1 MESLLVSIVLFMTT
15 LFVHVVAYRKVK
27 KFKSD
32 TAITFLIFSIG
43 LIISAVFIC
52 WLGKYKIF
60 PILPLTSIFI
70 YLLLSLIFI
79 IFFLYTYLVEEG
91 PSSTILSVLKKKRK
105 IADSQ
110 IYDYFSDSSLIGSRM
125 RDLIKQGTVVEKN
138 KRIFIQNKGKL
149 IATLINIYRKMLGWQ
164 NFG

>member
-1 MESLLVSIVLFMTT
+1 MVTLLVSIILFLLT
-15 LFVHVVAYRKVK
+15 LFVHVIAYRKVK

-32 TAITFLIFSIG
+32 TQVTLLIFLIGS
-43 LIISAVFIC
+43 IISAFFIC
-52 WLGKYKIF
+52 WLSKNKYF
-60 PILPLTSIFI
+60 SILPLTSIFI

-105 IADSQ
+105 IPEQQ
-110 IYDYFSDSSLIGSRM
+110 IYDYFSDSRLIGSRM
-125 RDLIKQGTVVEKN
+125 KDLLKQGIVIEKN
-138 KRIFIQNKGKL
+138 KRILIQKKGKL
-149 IATLINIYRKMLGWQ
+149 IADLINIYRKMLGWQ

>member
-1 MESLLVSIVLFMTT
+1 MESLLVSIILFMTT
-15 LFVHVVAYRKVK
+15 LFVHVMVYRTVK

-32 TAITFLIFSIG
+32 TEVTLFIFSVGFIN
-43 LIISAVFIC
+43 SAILIC
-52 WLGKYKIF
+52 WLSKDNYF
-60 PILPLTSIFI
+60 SILPLTSIFI

-105 IADSQ
+105 IPERQ
-110 IYDYFSDSSLIGSRM
+110 IYDNFSDTKLIGSRM
-125 RDLIKQGTVVEKN
+125 KDLIKQGIVVEKN
-138 KRIFIQNKGKL
+138 KRIFIQGKGKL
-149 IATLINIYRKMLGWQ
+149 IANLINVYRKMLGWQ